1 MDRKPAGGRRV
12 LVQTQR
18 VNEDE
23 ERKRPKAQY
32 YQGARVNVR
41 VSVRVRVKECTLWLC
56 EGEEEALQETR

>member
-41 VSVRVRVKECTLWLC
+41 VRVKECTLWLC

>member
-32 YQGARVNVR
+32 YQRARV
-41 VSVRVRVKECTLWLC
+41 SVRVKECTLWLC
-56 EGEEEALQETR
+56 EGEEEALQET

>member
-32 YQGARVNVR
+32 YQRAR
-41 VSVRVRVKECTLWLC
+41 VSVRVNVRVKECTLWLC
-56 EGEEEALQETR
+56 EGEEEALQET

>member
-12 LVQTQR
+12 LVQAQR

-32 YQGARVNVR
+32 YQRA
-41 VSVRVRVKECTLWLC
+41 RVRVKECTLWLC
-56 EGEEEALQETR
+56 EGEEEEEALQET

>member
-32 YQGARVNVR
+32 YQRARAR

-56 EGEEEALQETR
+56 EGEEEALQET

>member
-1 MDRKPAGGRRV
+1 MDRKPAGGGRV

-32 YQGARVNVR
+32 YQRAR

-56 EGEEEALQETR
+56 EGEEEALQET

>member
-32 YQGARVNVR
+32 YQRAR

-56 EGEEEALQETR
+56 EGEEEALQET